1 MFNLNSEG
9 TSMKKLSVNRLS
21 KDSDNSLKTLADVT
35 EKLSH
40 GRSDGVAITGIVGIV
55 LAFMMLILVFGLVVY
70 GTNQN
75 SKSNPQ
81 NNSQFFS
88 FTNGRRLG

>member
-1 MFNLNSEG
+1 
-9 TSMKKLSVNRLS
+9 MKKLSVNRLS

-35 EKLSH
+35 EKLIH

-75 SKSNPQ
+75 SKSKPQ